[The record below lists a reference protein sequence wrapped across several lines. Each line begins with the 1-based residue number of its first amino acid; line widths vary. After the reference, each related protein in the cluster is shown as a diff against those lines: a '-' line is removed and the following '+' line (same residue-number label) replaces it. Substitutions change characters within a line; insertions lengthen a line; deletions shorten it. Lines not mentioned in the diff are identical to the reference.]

1 MMAHADGP
9 GVERSHG
16 TRKGREADQNFDAVA
31 KGFEGDVYG
40 SFEVRRVRLGVLYR
54 LGSYRRPR
62 VG

>member
-1 MMAHADGP
+1 
-9 GVERSHG
+9 
-16 TRKGREADQNFDAVA
+16 VA